1 MIYDLIKTI
10 GDALKG
16 GLENGWLFGFLIL
29 MVGVVILFLKSNS
42 EQVNKQQVKEDSKKM
57 DAAKAKGFKLGC
69 VISVF
74 FWVVLILII
83 IVKM

>member
-1 MIYDLIKTI
+1 MICDLIKTI

-16 GLENGWLFGFLIL
+16 GLENGWLFGFMIL
-29 MVGVVILFLKSNS
+29 MVGIIILFIKSHS
-42 EQVNKQQVKEDSKKM
+42 EKVNKQQVKEDSKKM
-57 DAAKAKGFKLGC
+57 DALKAKGFKFGC
-69 VISVF
+69 VISVL